1 MVGALGSHGTA
12 KEKMARWIF
21 VFPATRSIPAQLF
34 FDLGGSGVMQGLIL
48 KGHAEA
54 HDVHQAFDAAAAKIE
69 KQLRRYKRR
78 IKDRHA
84 QTAHA
89 VREAEAAYTI
99 LASPE
104 ADNDEEVSAD
114 SPPVIAET
122 KAMIPECSVA
132 DAVMLLDLQNAN
144 GLLFK
149 NGGSGEHNMVYRR
162 HDGSIGWVEPR

>member
-1 MVGALGSHGTA
+1 MDKL
-12 KEKMARWIF
+12 EKR
-21 VFPATRSIPAQLF
+21 
-34 FDLGGSGVMQGLIL
+34 
-48 KGHAEA
+48 
-54 HDVHQAFDAAAAKIE
+54 
-69 KQLRRYKRR
+69 LRRYKRR